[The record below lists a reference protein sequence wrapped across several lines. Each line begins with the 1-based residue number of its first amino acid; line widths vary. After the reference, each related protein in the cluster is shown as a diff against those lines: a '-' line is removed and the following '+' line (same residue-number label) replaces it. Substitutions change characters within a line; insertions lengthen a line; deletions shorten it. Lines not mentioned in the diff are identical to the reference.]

1 MTAISNIPGGGATP
15 LSNLDSN
22 AVDGA
27 SAQRTAAQA
36 PTTAATIQNIAAFAG
51 MLSSAPTPGAQ
62 GKANGITNANGAPE
76 IDGVSMTFS
85 AEDMAAALLALQSKT
100 QEAQIATAK
109 EGLVSSKRKLEDQ
122 NAQAMAKLQEWIKNC
137 QDAEAK
143 QKCSGILG
151 WFKKAFTAIASVFA
165 VVAAAVVTGVT
176 GGAAAPLLALAVLAM
191 ASTMFSLASDIAR
204 AAGADGAADILGDI
218 SSRLDL
224 AGNVGKFVG
233 SLAKAFGAS
242 EEDVAIVTATF
253 TVVATIAI
261 MAASIAVTGGAAAGQ
276 LSNMGKLVSI
286 GARIGQ
292 AATGVASGA
301 TSIAEG
307 AVNIE
312 AASYEKAASDAQADK
327 KTIDAMIAK
336 LTKQMEE
343 DREDIKKVMD
353 EMMEGMNIVSQ
364 MINAAGQSRA
374 QISANISSR
383 TMAA

>member
-1 MTAISNIPGGGATP
+1 MTAISNMPGGSAP
-15 LSNLDSN
+15 LTSFDNTAL
-22 AVDGA
+22 DGA
-27 SAQRTAAQA
+27 SAQPKATQG
-36 PTTAATIQNIAAFAG
+36 PTDANTIQQISAYAG
-51 MLSSAPTPGAQ
+51 LLSSAPTSSAQ
-62 GKANGITNANGAPE
+62 GKSNGITNANGAPQ
-76 IDGVSMTFS
+76 IDGVSLTFS

-109 EGLVSSKRKLEDQ
+109 QGLVSNKQKLEDQ

-137 QDAEAK
+137 KDAEAK
-143 QKCSGILG
+143 QKCGGILG

-165 VVAAAVVTGVT
+165 VVAAAVVTGIS
-176 GGAAAPLLALAVLAM
+176 GGAAAPLLALAALSM

-204 AAGADGAADILGDI
+204 AAGADGVADALGGI
-218 SSRLDL
+218 SSGLDL
-224 AGNVGKFVG
+224 AGCVGQFVGK
-233 SLAKAFGAS
+233 LAKAFGAS
-242 EEDVAIVTATF
+242 DKDVAIVTATF

-261 MAASIAVTGGAAAGQ
+261 MAGTIAASGGAAAGQ
-276 LSNMGKLVSI
+276 LSNIGKMVSI

-307 AVNIE
+307 AVTIE
-312 AASYEKAASDAQADK
+312 AAGYEKAATDAQADK
-327 KTIDAMIAK
+327 KSIDAVIAK
-336 LTKQMEE
+336 LTKQMED

-374 QISANISSR
+374 QLSANLSSR